1 MKNNEPNRFVDKLI
15 IKEYTEKRYRIKGI
29 TKKMEDNKNI

>member
-15 IKEYTEKRYRIKGI
+15 IKEYTEKRIPNKSDH
-29 TKKMEDNKNI
+29 KKMGDNKNI